1 MKWYL
6 FCIVLPAVTA
16 ALDWPPT
23 HCPQPIQ
30 ISKDGALVMTAGRIR
45 NIKTECLFEETFRHR
60 VYIKF
65 SRRYN
70 TEQIEPRTESIMGL
84 EILFGS
90 VPRFTVEMHND
101 RLKLLHDEDEDI
113 DVSSNK
119 CLTMLASNSRDWFNW
134 MRIRANH
141 LREIRRT
148 FVSVDLASSDGN
160 VFTPCMRF
168 ELKSEDTDFQI
179 KAYAKSD
186 AGMIQE
192 IQKITEQRP
201 DLNKMIPASLT
212 TRMDRLEKKINRIHS
227 TLNQYMRDHENHVV
241 RTKKETTNLK
251 QFAQNTKNN
260 LQNKSNSHT
269 LMFLFMFGFA
279 ITGLVW
285 FINYKFTKQNRW
297 KL

>member
-1 MKWYL
+1 M
-6 FCIVLPAVTA
+6 
-16 ALDWPPT
+16 DWPPT
-23 HCPQPIQ
+23 NCPQPIQ
-30 ISKDGALVMTAGRIR
+30 ISKDNALVMTSARTR
-45 NIKTECLFEETFRHR
+45 NIRTECLFEGTFRHR

-70 TEQIEPRTESIMGL
+70 TEKIEPKTQSIMGL
-84 EILFGS
+84 QILFAS

-101 RLKLLHDEDEDI
+101 RLKLVHDEDEDLE
-113 DVSSNK
+113 VSSNN

-141 LREIRRT
+141 LREIKRT
-148 FVSVDLASSDGN
+148 FISIDLASSDGN

-168 ELKSEDTDFQI
+168 ELKSEDTDFQL

-201 DLNKMIPASLT
+201 DLNKMVPASLT

-241 RTKKETTNLK
+241 LTKKETSNLK
-251 QFAQNTKNN
+251 QFTHNTKNN
-260 LQNKSNSHT
+260 LQYKAQNHT
-269 LMFLFMFGFA
+269 LMILFVVVFA
-279 ITGLVW
+279 VTGLLW
-285 FINYKFTKQNRW
+285 FINYKFSKQNRW